1 MVYCWLMVIN
11 GKINGKFNGSQW
23 LMVRKRNGNL
33 LWGEKE
39 NKTTLN
45 DEPAWPQWT
54 ILTKVM

>member
-1 MVYCWLMVIN
+1 MVIN

-45 DEPAWPQWT
+45 DEPA
-54 ILTKVM
+54 